1 MKKISVI
8 IPYKDEAKYIKD
20 CVSTIP
26 ESAEIEILLVA
37 DGGKETVPQWVFE
50 DQRISVILPEEGK
63 GGVAACRNLGI
74 QKARGEYVYFLDA
87 DDYVAE
93 PALSALMEAAG
104 EERLLLTGPVA
115 YSWYSPINYTP
126 DRIQWENEELVQ
138 EEKEAY
144 PMTEKDWEKRFATL
158 ISARHMMIKRSFLL
172 ENQICFSE
180 DEIWHTDVG
189 FMMEVLSGAYEKSYM
204 VPQALYVSRYR
215 NDPVHFP
222 SLTQQ
227 ENKESVQDYKV
238 QYEAGKKA
246 AGNIPVLQE
255 ILHHTLIHYV
265 SEHFHHILTLEEVKN
280 FAPLLREIP
289 DFSEK
294 IDTYSF
300 WKKKTLKA
308 IRKNKAGLALRFDQM
323 NTLMVKKQG
332 RFGSKVQWYRIPEHF
347 IFKKLPVKKNWILF
361 ESFFG
366 KSYSDSPKYLYEY
379 LQNTYGDEYRYIWI
393 LNGKSESLEKT
404 GKHTVCKMNSLRY
417 MYYTA
422 RCGYRIFNV
431 RQAGWCKKR
440 PGVVFLETWHGT
452 PLKKLAFD
460 LDDLFSTNQRLKQV
474 FYEQGKEWDYL
485 TSANPFSTETFS
497 RCFGVEKE
505 KILEYGYPRN
515 DILYAENKD
524 EIAVQVKKEL
534 GIPEGK
540 RVILYAPT
548 WRDNQMYRRGEY
560 KFTLAMDLDR
570 MQKEFGADSVILL
583 RTHYYI
589 ADMLDFSQYE
599 GFVFNASQYEDVSRL
614 YLASDLCITDY
625 SSVFFDYAN
634 LKRPLLFF
642 AYDYDAYADE
652 IRGLYIDMEKELPG
666 PILRTNEELV
676 HALHHMDEI
685 EEQYKQ
691 RYAEFYDRF
700 CCVDDGH
707 ACERTV
713 NTMFKKE

>member
-37 DGGKETVPQWVFE
+37 DDGEETVPQWFFE

-238 QYEAGKKA
+238 QYEAGKGSRKYPGLTGNPA
-246 AGNIPVLQE
+246 SHPDPLCVGAFPPYPHSGGSKELRTSFAGNTGFFRKNRYLFV
-255 ILHHTLIHYV
+255 
-265 SEHFHHILTLEEVKN
+265 LEEKDIKSH
-280 FAPLLREIP
+280 P
-289 DFSEK
+289 
-294 IDTYSF
+294 
-300 WKKKTLKA
+300 
-308 IRKNKAGLALRFDQM
+308 Q
-323 NTLMVKKQG
+323 KQG
-332 RFGSKVQWYRIPEHF
+332 R
-347 IFKKLPVKKNWILF
+347 
-361 ESFFG
+361 
-366 KSYSDSPKYLYEY
+366 
-379 LQNTYGDEYRYIWI
+379 T
-393 LNGKSESLEKT
+393 
-404 GKHTVCKMNSLRY
+404 
-417 MYYTA
+417 
-422 RCGYRIFNV
+422 
-431 RQAGWCKKR
+431 
-440 PGVVFLETWHGT
+440 GT
-452 PLKKLAFD
+452 PL
-460 LDDLFSTNQRLKQV
+460 
-474 FYEQGKEWDYL
+474 
-485 TSANPFSTETFS
+485 
-497 RCFGVEKE
+497 
-505 KILEYGYPRN
+505 
-515 DILYAENKD
+515 
-524 EIAVQVKKEL
+524 
-534 GIPEGK
+534 
-540 RVILYAPT
+540 
-548 WRDNQMYRRGEY
+548 
-560 KFTLAMDLDR
+560 
-570 MQKEFGADSVILL
+570 
-583 RTHYYI
+583 
-589 ADMLDFSQYE
+589 
-599 GFVFNASQYEDVSRL
+599 
-614 YLASDLCITDY
+614 
-625 SSVFFDYAN
+625 
-634 LKRPLLFF
+634 
-642 AYDYDAYADE
+642 
-652 IRGLYIDMEKELPG
+652 
-666 PILRTNEELV
+666 
-676 HALHHMDEI
+676 
-685 EEQYKQ
+685 
-691 RYAEFYDRF
+691 
-700 CCVDDGH
+700 
-707 ACERTV
+707 
-713 NTMFKKE
+713 